1 MRNEKLIKNKGY
13 TYLNVVISLLII
25 LSFTYVGV
33 IYYRNLKEKR
43 EIEEAKQQ
51 IVNIFSDYSVKSFDN
66 EKAHNV
72 KIDYI
77 LKKIIIY
84 ENIVKEREKVK
95 LPASLKYATVYNK
108 ENVEKFEVKITKDGN
123 ITPSFSIYIFGYD
136 DMARYRISFYGFD
149 MIKFMKINV
158 YRNIK
163 NKKAKYKNIV
173 SYHEKFAYEEDGWKK
188 E

>member
-1 MRNEKLIKNKGY
+1 MNKNRGY
-13 TYLNVVISLLII
+13 TYLNIVVSILVI
-25 LSFTYVGV
+25 LSLMYVGI
-33 IYYRNLKEKR
+33 IYYRNLKEK
-43 EIEEAKQQ
+43 IEVDEAKQK
-51 IVNIFSDYSVKSFDN
+51 IVNIFTDYSAKAFDN
-66 EKAHNV
+66 EKAHNI

-84 ENIVKEREKVK
+84 ENILKEREKIK

-108 ENVEKFEVKITKDGN
+108 ENVEKFEVKITRDGN

-136 DMARYRISFYGFD
+136 DIARYRISFYGFD

-158 YRNIK
+158 YKNIK

-173 SYHEKFAYEEDGWKK
+173 SYHEKFAYEEDGWRK

>member
-1 MRNEKLIKNKGY
+1 MNKNRGY
-13 TYLNVVISLLII
+13 TYLNIVVSILVI
-25 LSFTYVGV
+25 LSLMYVGI
-33 IYYRNLKEKR
+33 IYYRNLKEK
-43 EIEEAKQQ
+43 IEVDEAKQK
-51 IVNIFSDYSVKSFDN
+51 IVNIFTDYSAKAFDN
-66 EKAHNV
+66 EKAHNI

-84 ENIVKEREKVK
+84 ENILKEREKIK

-108 ENVEKFEVKITKDGN
+108 ENVEKFEVKITRDGN

-136 DMARYRISFYGFD
+136 DIARYRISFYGFD

-158 YRNIK
+158 YKNIK
-163 NKKAKYKNIV
+163 NKKVKYKNIV
-173 SYHEKFAYEEDGWKK
+173 SYHEKFAYEEDGWRK

>member
-1 MRNEKLIKNKGY
+1 MNKNRGY
-13 TYLNVVISLLII
+13 AYLNIVVSTLVI
-25 LSFTYVGV
+25 LSFMYVGI

-43 EIEEAKQQ
+43 EVDEAKQK
-51 IVNIFSDYSVKSFDN
+51 IVNIFTDYSAEAFDN
-66 EKAHNV
+66 EKAHNI

-84 ENIVKEREKVK
+84 ENILKEKEKIK

-108 ENVEKFEVKITKDGN
+108 ENVEKFEVKITRDGN

-136 DMARYRISFYGFD
+136 DIARYRISFYGFD

-158 YRNIK
+158 YKNIK
-163 NKKAKYKNIV
+163 NKKAKYKDIV

>member
-1 MRNEKLIKNKGY
+1 MNKNRGY
-13 TYLNVVISLLII
+13 TYLNIVVSILVI
-25 LSFTYVGV
+25 LSLMYVGI
-33 IYYRNLKEKR
+33 IYYRNLKEK
-43 EIEEAKQQ
+43 IEVDEAKQK
-51 IVNIFSDYSVKSFDN
+51 IVNIFTDYSAKAFDN
-66 EKAHNV
+66 EKAYNI

-84 ENIVKEREKVK
+84 ENILKEREKIK

-108 ENVEKFEVKITKDGN
+108 ENVEKFEVKITRDGN

-136 DMARYRISFYGFD
+136 DIARYRISFYGFD

-158 YRNIK
+158 YKNIK

-173 SYHEKFAYEEDGWKK
+173 SYHEKFAYEEDGWRK